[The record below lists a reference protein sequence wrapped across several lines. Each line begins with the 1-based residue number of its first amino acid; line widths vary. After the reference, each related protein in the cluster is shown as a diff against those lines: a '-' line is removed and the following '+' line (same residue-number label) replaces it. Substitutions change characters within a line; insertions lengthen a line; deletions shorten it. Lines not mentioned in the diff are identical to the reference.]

1 MRIFGLT
8 VGRNEAGRYLET
20 MLWHMHGIVDNHF
33 FFDDRSDDETVSI
46 AEEYC
51 VVTVRPDAAASFSEN
66 EGAFRGQAWKSF
78 EHAMR
83 PVVGDWVL
91 VIDCDEVLVGNHQFV
106 GDPNSHRSCLVSAIL
121 RSGRVA
127 IDLAIPE
134 VWGFYD
140 EDDGRPLTRHDGFW
154 GTIHAPRLFAYMPG
168 GSYFQGPYGVP
179 AIPNYAQRGPW
190 DSTDEV
196 SLMHYGYADERDWQE
211 KYERY
216 TGQHGHSNVHVES
229 ILDRTHPMDLRTWEK
244 PYVKEMRRRA
254 RKR

>member
-106 GDPNSHRSCLVSAIL
+106 GDPNSHRSCLFRPFL

-127 IDLAIPE
+127 IDLAILKCGDFMMRTTAAHLPGMT
-134 VWGFYD
+134 VFGNNPRSSTF
-140 EDDGRPLTRHDGFW
+140 RL
-154 GTIHAPRLFAYMPG
+154 HAR

-196 SLMHYGYADERDWQE
+196 SLMHYGYADERDWQ
-211 KYERY
+211 RS
-216 TGQHGHSNVHVES
+216 TSAIPGSTVTRMFTWSQSS
-229 ILDRTHPMDLRTWEK
+229 TARTRWT
-244 PYVKEMRRRA
+244 
-254 RKR
+254 